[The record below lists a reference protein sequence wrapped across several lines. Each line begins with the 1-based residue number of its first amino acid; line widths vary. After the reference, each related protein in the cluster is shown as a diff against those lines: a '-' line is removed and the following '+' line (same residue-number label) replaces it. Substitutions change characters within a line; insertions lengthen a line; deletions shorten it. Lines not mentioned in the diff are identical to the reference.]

1 MSMCVSDW
9 LFLGMS
15 TVSVN
20 YSNIGLDLFLTSGL
34 RTSQKG
40 SCHGVMCLPPHG
52 HIVSQVFLKRNL
64 IGLEFKCRQIYFL
77 FLFSKEQK
85 WIGKKLNCERWQA
98 ERLKLNIWKLNLQM
112 SCHPMHAKRPGA
124 PCLHLHPEGPKLFMT
139 VNISWH

>member
-77 FLFSKEQK
+77 FLFSKKVNWEK
-85 WIGKKLNCERWQA
+85 RIEKRWQA
-98 ERLKLNIWKLNLQM
+98 ERLKLNI
-112 SCHPMHAKRPGA
+112 
-124 PCLHLHPEGPKLFMT
+124 
-139 VNISWH
+139 